1 MTSLRALSL
10 GVAASTFLVLATGTP
25 AQAQAGLGANL
36 DDPTGRAPIRTQ
48 RSPFVGDSVPA
59 PPSYGGGDEAID
71 DSGIARFHLIDRLR
85 ALDATWATLG
95 MKGTSYT
102 NSVFSLV
109 AGASLIVIGGV
120 LLEVDSSAGT
130 TDYEIIA
137 PMLLV
142 MGGVSI
148 ARTII
153 VDFVLRPNPQP
164 IAIEYARMPSGT
176 RAQQLARLRY
186 GEEQL
191 EAIAERSMI
200 LRFVDSGINI
210 ASVAALIG
218 MYLEI
223 RGDRDFEAIEAIFF
237 IGPAISTVIAVINLF
252 SPSSAE
258 QRWDAYREMREHRG
272 GDIASV
278 HVEPVLSADPR
289 GGGYLGLRGSF

>member
-120 LLEVDSSAGT
+120 LLDIGMGSERL
-130 TDYEIIA
+130 A
-137 PMLLV
+137 PLLFV

-164 IAIEYARMPSGT
+164 IAIEYANMPSGT